1 MRFLLWFGA
10 AFYFFEAI
18 IHGLGLAILEHDKIF
33 LPTHDRYI
41 AIFALTY
48 AALFILISADIK
60 KYRHL
65 FILTMAGI
73 LLSAVNAAVIAQN
86 GWYFELFQTT
96 TLDQN
101 LSFIGVGAIVWY
113 LTTLGLWWRSRS

>member
-1 MRFLLWFGA
+1 MRWLLWFGA

-48 AALFILISADIK
+48 AALLILIATDLK

-65 FILTMAGI
+65 FVLTMAGI
-73 LLSAVNAAVIAQN
+73 CVSIVNAAVIAQN
-86 GWYFELFQTT
+86 KWYPALFQTT
-96 TLDQN
+96 ALDN
-101 LSFIGVGAIVWY
+101 SLSLIGGVAVVWY
-113 LTTLGLWWRSRS
+113 VAVWLLWWKQA

>member
-10 AFYFFEAI
+10 GFYFFEAI
-18 IHGLGLAILEHDKIF
+18 IHGFGLAILEHDKIF

-48 AALFILISADIK
+48 AALLMLIATDLK

-73 LLSAVNAAVIAQN
+73 LVSMVNAAVIAQN
-86 GWYFELFQTT
+86 QWYPELFQTT
-96 TLDQN
+96 ALDNDLN
-101 LSFIGVGAIVWY
+101 LIGAVTVVWY
-113 LTTLGLWWRSRS
+113 VAAWAFWYRKA